1 MGGGR
6 KNSLGIYVIIHNIYG
21 LIGIPKAEV
30 KNQTPN
36 FGEGFVSLVFVPK
49 NHVWMI

>member
-1 MGGGR
+1 M
-6 KNSLGIYVIIHNIYG
+6 KNSLRIYVIVHMICG
-21 LIGIPKAEV
+21 LIGIPTAEV